1 MPIGSESDRDVIRPK
16 YQMVVPGLGV
26 FIAPKAVARLFQLHD
41 YTRCPNFRKK
51 YAPMERTLYPILRPN
66 VYYSP
71 RMFHLHQ
78 ARRFKN
84 EKRKEG
90 TIIKYELQPVTFYI
104 SSGIGDKWW
113 KQEAKDAYLIVSDAL
128 PEWIELVIHR
138 GLTPEKAPG
147 NYWSLSDTQMG
158 ARLMG
163 DALLPVYDIDALIK
177 IAIAYVRK
185 WTYKEYQ
192 QTIKDFSDRL
202 KNLKYI
208 GEKQLSS
215 AEKNSRIVF
224 SLN

>member
-1 MPIGSESDRDVIRPK
+1 MPIGTESDRDIIRPK
-16 YQMVVPGLGV
+16 HQVAVPGLGV

-41 YTRCPNFRKK
+41 YTRCPDFRKEH
-51 YAPMERTLYPILRPN
+51 APMGRILYPILHPN

-71 RMFHLHQ
+71 RMFHRHQ

-84 EKRKEG
+84 KMRKEG
-90 TIIKYELQPVTFYI
+90 AVIKYKLKPVAFYI
-104 SSGIGDKWW
+104 SAGIDDKWW

-128 PEWIELVIHR
+128 PEWIGLVIHR
-138 GLTPEKAPG
+138 GLTPEKTPG
-147 NYWSLSDTQMG
+147 NHWSLSDTQMG

-163 DALLPVYDIDALIK
+163 DALLPVYDEDKLIK
-177 IAIAYVRK
+177 MAIAAVRK

-192 QTIKDFSDRL
+192 QTIKHFRDRL
-202 KNLKYI
+202 KTLKYI

-215 AEKNSRIVF
+215 VEKNSRIVF

>member
-16 YQMVVPGLGV
+16 HQMVVPGLGV
-26 FIAPKAVARLFQLHD
+26 FIAPNAVARLFQLHD

-51 YAPMERTLYPILRPN
+51 HAPIGRILYPILRPN

-71 RMFHLHQ
+71 RMFHRHQ

-84 EKRKEG
+84 EKWREG
-90 TIIKYELQPVTFYI
+90 AVIEYALNPVSFYI

-113 KQEAKDAYLIVSDAL
+113 RQEAKDAYQIVSDAL
-128 PEWIELVIHR
+128 PEWIGLVIHR
-138 GLTPEKAPG
+138 GLTPEKTPG
-147 NYWSLSDTQMG
+147 NHWSISDTEMG
-158 ARLMG
+158 ASLIG
-163 DALLPVYDIDALIK
+163 DLLFPVYDKDALIER
-177 IAIAYVRK
+177 AIAYVRK
-185 WTYKEYQ
+185 WTHAEYQ
-192 QTIKDFSDRL
+192 QVVKDFSARL

-215 AEKNSRIVF
+215 ADKNSRIVF

>member
-1 MPIGSESDRDVIRPK
+1 MPIGNESDRDIIRPK
-16 YQMVVPGLGV
+16 YKMVVPGLGV

-41 YTRCPNFRKK
+41 YTRCPDFQKK
-51 YAPMERTLYPILRPN
+51 HAPMRRTLYPILRPN

-90 TIIKYELQPVTFYI
+90 RIIEYELKPVTFYI

-113 KQEAKDAYLIVSDAL
+113 RQEAKDAYQIISDAL
-128 PEWIELVIHR
+128 PEWIGLVIHR
-138 GLTPEKAPG
+138 GLTPEKTPG
-147 NYWSLSDTQMG
+147 NYWSISDTQMG
-158 ARLMG
+158 ASLIG
-163 DALLPVYDIDALIK
+163 DLLLPAYDKDALIK
-177 IAIAYVRK
+177 IAIASVRK
-185 WTYKEYQ
+185 WTHEEYQ
-192 QTIKDFSDRL
+192 QKVKDFSARL

-208 GEKQLSS
+208 GKTQLSS
-215 AEKNSRIVF
+215 ANKNSRIVF

>member
-1 MPIGSESDRDVIRPK
+1 MRNGIESDKDVISPK
-16 YQMVVPGLGV
+16 HKMAVPGLGV
-26 FIAPKAVARLFQLHD
+26 FIAPKAVARLFHLHD
-41 YTRCPNFRKK
+41 YTRCPNLQKK
-51 YAPMERTLYPILRPN
+51 HAPMQTVLYPILRPN

-71 RMFHLHQ
+71 RMFHRHQ

-84 EKRKEG
+84 AKRKEG
-90 TIIKYELQPVTFYI
+90 TVITYELKPVTFYI

-113 KQEAKDAYLIVSDAL
+113 RQEAKDAYLIVSDAL

-138 GLTPEKAPG
+138 GLTPDKTPG
-147 NYWSLSDTQMG
+147 NHWSISDTQMG
-158 ARLMG
+158 ALLMG
-163 DALLPVYDIDALIK
+163 DVLLPVYDRDALIK

-185 WTYKEYQ
+185 WTYQEYQ

-215 AEKNSRIVF
+215 ADKNSRIVF